1 MRAASTRAGRKKA
14 ERRSHSTVA
23 DAKEA
28 AVWPEGKEGRIGRT
42 RGQKRE
48 AHDVAG
54 TKSIKERLESH
65 VADKCDQ
72 SEREKDC
79 GSREPRSAKEEK
91 SDAERDPDGA
101 VIAQRGDRT
110 HPTVPGAR
118 LEGLPDGEKHGK
130 VEVTVEEIDGHGTN
144 QPAG

>member
-14 ERRSHSTVA
+14 ERRSHSTAA

-28 AVWPEGKEGRIGRT
+28 AVWPGEGRIGRT

-101 VIAQRGDRT
+101 VIAQR
-110 HPTVPGAR
+110 VPGAR

>member
-14 ERRSHSTVA
+14 ERRCHSTAA

-28 AVWPEGKEGRIGRT
+28 AEGRIGRT

-110 HPTVPGAR
+110 HPAVPGAR

>member
-14 ERRSHSTVA
+14 ERRSHSTAA

-28 AVWPEGKEGRIGRT
+28 AVWPRIGRT

-110 HPTVPGAR
+110 HPAVPGAR